1 MSKEKVLITG
11 IGGFIGFHVAKKLI
25 VNGYDIIGI
34 DNLNNYYS
42 PNLKKSRL
50 RQLGLNTDKLIENEI
65 IKGQNLTFLYADISD
80 AHTWSQISDYDISGV
95 IHLAAQAGVRYSL
108 EAPMAYI
115 NSNILGFQYVI
126 DYCVKNSITAF
137 LYASS
142 SSVYGKDTNEP
153 FYENAVCNAPES
165 LYAATKRCNELI
177 SSTYFK
183 TKGLTS
189 IGLRF
194 FTVYGPW
201 GRPDML
207 PMIMAYAALNNTIL
221 KIFNQGNQYR
231 DFTYIDDIV
240 EGVIRCL
247 SLVMEQKITGSHIL
261 NIGKGAPQHL
271 MDFISEFEKQ
281 FDMTIQKSFLEAQ
294 PGDVSSTY
302 ANIDELKKL
311 TEYEPIVD
319 YKEGL
324 KYFISWIKEFKAEVC
339 VE

>member
-1 MSKEKVLITG
+1 MTKEKILITG
-11 IGGFIGFHVAKKLI
+11 IAGFIGFHVAKKLI
-25 VNGYDIIGI
+25 SNGYFIIGI

-50 RQLGLNTDKLIENEI
+50 RELGLNTDELSENKV
-65 IKGQNLTFLYADISD
+65 IKGENLIYLYADISE
-80 AHTWSQISDYDISGV
+80 AQTWCQITEYNITGV

-115 NSNILGFQYVI
+115 NSNILGFQYVV
-126 DYCVKNSITAF
+126 DYCVKNSITSF

-142 SSVYGKDTNEP
+142 SSVYGNDTKEP
-153 FYENAVCNAPES
+153 FCENAVCNAPES

-177 SSTYFK
+177 ASTYFK
-183 TKGLTS
+183 TKCLSS

-207 PMIMAYAALNNTIL
+207 PMIMAYAALNKTTL
-221 KIFNQGNQYR
+221 KIFNQGNQFR

-247 SLVMEQKITGSHIL
+247 RLLMEQKIIGSNVL

-271 MDFISEFEKQ
+271 LDFISEFENQ
-281 FDMTIQKSFLEAQ
+281 FDVRIQKSYHESQ

-311 TEYEPIVD
+311 TEYQPIVD
-319 YKEGL
+319 YKDGL
-324 KYFISWIKEFKAEVC
+324 KYFISWIKEYKSEIC